1 MHHPIGTKVTLRP
14 CLPDV
19 RCHRSH
25 GVRGPSRTITEVH
38 YAAAPMPPHG
48 SAARLPS
55 MIMMARR
62 RTHEHRIRA
71 EMRAAR
77 SKVSASV
84 SALVTMARDP
94 RAHRYQRHAAR
105 HARLA
110 LARARH
116 VGPRRAMQD
125 RRVRRQITIARRF
138 ARASAHPHRHS
149 TRNRVIATGVA
160 AAAMTGGVAYGVVR
174 SCEPSATMN
183 GHQ

>member
-1 MHHPIGTKVTLRP
+1 
-14 CLPDV
+14 
-19 RCHRSH
+19 
-25 GVRGPSRTITEVH
+25 
-38 YAAAPMPPHG
+38 
-48 SAARLPS
+48 
-55 MIMMARR
+55 MMARQP
-62 RTHEHRIRA
+62 THEQGIRA
-71 EMRAAR
+71 EMRTVGSR
-77 SKVSASV
+77 VSASV

-149 TRNRVIATGVA
+149 TRNRVIATGVVA
-160 AAAMTGGVAYGVVR
+160 AGVTGGVAYGVAR
-174 SCEPSATMN
+174 SCAPSAGVGGRSVNRLHEQVMS
-183 GHQ
+183 